1 MKKNLKYLQ
10 KIEKLNL
17 EIKKEKQKL
26 IDTFEKSIDEFNLLE
41 ILTVDRIRD
50 ISKQIYENKN
60 EKEIIIILT
69 DDRDKLTKNKNDKD
83 DINDKVI
90 ITEEMSWYIWQ
101 KLKSKKK
108 NNKVK

>member
-60 EKEIIIILT
+60 EKEIIIMLT
-69 DDRDKLTKNKNDKD
+69 DERDKLTKNKNDKD

-90 ITEEMSWYIWQ
+90 ITEEMSDIYDRD
-101 KLKSKKK
+101 
-108 NNKVK
+108 

>member
-90 ITEEMSWYIWQ
+90 ITEEMS
-101 KLKSKKK
+101 
-108 NNKVK
+108 